1 MLRGEQKAPVCT
13 DGSVVKPGRKIEAVD
28 SDGVD
33 QLDNRSKET
42 GEGGMVTGVVTVK
55 RIRADENE
63 RKQGEKQTRIGTSKD
78 KSQ

>member
-1 MLRGEQKAPVCT
+1 MATVDCITRRSLALRRIARE
-13 DGSVVKPGRKIEAVD
+13 
-28 SDGVD
+28 
-33 QLDNRSKET
+33 
-42 GEGGMVTGVVTVK
+42 VK

>member
-42 GEGGMVTGVVTVK
+42 GEGGMVTGVVTVESAAVGK
-55 RIRADENE
+55 VE
-63 RKQGEKQTRIGTSKD
+63 RGIGTED
-78 KSQ
+78 DRVVLDGEDW